1 MAITIDPVELDP
13 HVRDVAVLVGLL
25 EERDAQP
32 LAFNEGWFEHPAE
45 NIRDVPRHPGK
56 LLDLLADILGP
67 ADPDIPSNGDA
78 WYPISRDGNPTGL
91 YAILSTDHSASSLHA
106 GVGWWKQFRQDGITF
121 TPSARLPLFAMTSTE
136 DPRFVLGEPGM
147 PLELVMAVESSTPLQ
162 ADSSPSFNI
171 LRIEAKICFDGTA
184 PTLALSFLDRDGN
197 PVAAFQSL
205 EALLERSASDWID
218 AVLDTAPIRR
228 WLNGNIG
235 SSEQTPGTLLADLD
249 ILIQADGTE
258 GAYDYKVADLS
269 PFRGKDPLQVVQA
282 FMFGALSILADQ
294 DKPLIPVGKD
304 GIYIVKRAEAKH
316 YGIRVCLPDIAL
328 TKASERDNDM
338 NPPLKSSEGDKA
350 KKVPQLILQI
360 GKWFTGEQDYAASWL
375 KRAYKDGPEPAEP
388 GIAVYLV
395 EKNGDSIAFKPRL
408 ELVSVGLDLL
418 GSEKNPLVS
427 VKGFELGGIEPR
439 LYLALD
445 FGDPGGV
452 VYGYGVRL
460 DRLGIPLGAQ
470 FDKLSGDNP
479 VAANLLASGS
489 VEGDQPEEGEED
501 AANPVFSVSGSYVDD
516 LSVQLYGPDDEA
528 TDTVWFPVQRAYGPL
543 SCKRIGV
550 GWQDAARMLSFLFDG
565 SVSVDVL
572 TIDLIGLSVG
582 IPVTT
587 PTELSAYALGL
598 DGLAL
603 AVAAGPLEIS
613 GGLVQ
618 TTDGD
623 VVSYQGQALI
633 KTATFAV
640 DAYGAYTTVDGN
652 PSLFIFALVDYPL
665 GGPPCFFVT
674 GLAAGFGYNSSM
686 RVPTIDE
693 VQDFPLLAAM
703 TDLSQIGGKDA
714 TPGEVLA
721 SLGEW
726 IRPERGV
733 YWLAAGVSFRSFEI
747 INSNVLAVV
756 EFGKEFQLLVLGLST
771 VKLPQTGRTYA
782 YAELMIKIAVKP
794 AEGVI
799 SAMALLSPNSYL
811 FDPACHLTGGFAFF
825 VWFGDNPHAGDFV
838 LTIGGYHPAFRVP
851 AWYPQVPRLGF
862 NWALSDTVTIKGEA
876 YFALTSSCV
885 MAGGGLEVLY
895 HSGNLKAWF
904 IAHADVI
911 IYWKPFYFEAGI
923 SVRIGVSY
931 RVKFLFI
938 RTTLKVEL
946 GAAVELWGP
955 PTGGRARISWC
966 IISFTVSF
974 GAAKAAGASAVDWDG
989 FRAMLPQREN
999 VLPAT
1004 GVATGRAPT
1013 DPDLT
1018 IIQINV
1024 SGGLLGQV
1032 DGEKGKKRWIIRPDE
1047 FVFSIE
1053 TAIPA
1058 TGAHLVN
1065 PPGEEPVSLPARQE
1079 PIGIRPMG
1087 IGSIVSQQTVTIQ
1100 KRGESEPLSFG
1111 AWDHEC
1117 YTRSLPEA
1125 MWGQPVGGGLQAE
1138 AKLIDDCLVGVRNVR
1153 LKPHPDPSGPSKFVV
1168 EEAFTYF
1175 PVDLPD
1181 DSNAHPDCLPLSTA
1195 AREPDEGFPG
1205 QNDSLNLIQETL
1217 VDRDVRKTRTAV
1229 FEALATLGAN
1239 AWTDGDLSL
1248 LAANPAA
1255 SLAASPMI
1263 GRPVPESP

>member
-32 LAFNEGWFEHPAE
+32 PALNEGWLERPEE
-45 NIRDVPRHPGK
+45 NLRDVPRRLGK

-67 ADPDIPSNGDA
+67 ADPDIPSNGDG

-91 YAILSTDHSASSLHA
+91 YAILSTDHSASSVRA
-106 GVGWWKQFRQDGITF
+106 GVGWWRQFGQDGIKI
-121 TPSARLPLFAMTSTE
+121 TPSARLPLFVMAPTE
-136 DPRFVLGEPGM
+136 DPRFVPGEPET
-147 PLELVMAVESSTPLQ
+147 PLEWVMAVESSTPLQ
-162 ADSSPSFNI
+162 AGDTTFNT
-171 LRIEAKICFDGTA
+171 LRIEAKIYFDRTA
-184 PTLALSFLDRDGN
+184 PTLALSFLDSDGN
-197 PVAAFQSL
+197 PVAVFQSL
-205 EALLERSASDWID
+205 QALLEGSASDWID
-218 AVLDTAPIRR
+218 VVLDTAPVRA
-228 WLNGNIG
+228 WLNSSIG
-235 SSEQTPGTLLADLD
+235 SSEQTPGTLLAELD
-249 ILIQADGTE
+249 ILTSVDGN
-258 GAYDYKVADLS
+258 GYRVADLDG
-269 PFRGKDPLQVVQA
+269 FREKRPLDCAQELVFV
-282 FMFGALSILADQ
+282 ALSLLADQ
-294 DKPLIPVGKD
+294 EGPLVPVGQD
-304 GIYIVKRAEAKH
+304 GIYVVKRGDPEH
-316 YGIRVCLPDIAL
+316 YGFRVCLPDMAL
-328 TKASERDNDM
+328 TGASESDND
-338 NPPLKSSEGDKA
+338 EKA
-350 KKVPQLILQI
+350 LQLVLQI
-360 GKWFTGEQDYAASWL
+360 GKWFTGETDYVASWL
-375 KRAYKDGPEPAEP
+375 KRARGDGAEAAEP
-388 GIAVYLV
+388 GLAVYLV
-395 EKNGDSIAFKPRL
+395 EKNGEGIAFKPRL

-418 GSEKNPLVS
+418 GSEKKPLVG

-445 FGDPGGV
+445 FDDPGGV

-489 VEGDQPEEGEED
+489 GDGDQAEEGEED
-501 AANPVFSVSGSYVDD
+501 AANPVFSVSGSYVED

-633 KTATFAV
+633 KTATFAI

-747 INSNVLAVV
+747 INSNALAVI

-799 SAMALLSPNSYL
+799 SAMALLSPNSYV

-838 LTIGGYHPAFRVP
+838 LTIGGYHPAFKAP

-862 NWALSDTVTIKGEA
+862 NWAVSDTVTIKGEA
-876 YFALTSSCV
+876 YFALTSSSV

-911 IYWKPFYFEAGI
+911 IYWKPFYFQAGI

-931 RVKFLFI
+931 YVKFLFI
-938 RTTLKVEL
+938 RTTLKIEL
-946 GAAVELWGP
+946 GAEVELWGP
-955 PTGGRARISWC
+955 PTGGKARISWC

-974 GAAKAAGASAVDWDG
+974 GAAKATDAIAVDWDG
-989 FRAMLPQREN
+989 FKAMLPQRQN
-999 VLPAT
+999 ALPAT
-1004 GVATGRAPT
+1004 DAAGRAPT

-1018 IIQINV
+1018 VIQINV

-1032 DGEKGKKRWIIRPDE
+1032 DGGKGKKRWIIRPDE

-1087 IGSIVSQQTVTIQ
+1087 IASIASQQKVTIQ

-1138 AKLIDDCLVGVRNVR
+1138 ANLIDDCLVGAKNVR
-1153 LKPHPDPSGPSKFVV
+1153 LKPHPAPSGPPKFVM
-1168 EEAFTYF
+1168 EEAFAYF
-1175 PVDLPD
+1175 PVD
-1181 DSNAHPDCLPLSTA
+1181 SNVHPDHLPLSTA
-1195 AREPDEGFPG
+1195 AGEPDEGFPE
-1205 QNDSLNLIQETL
+1205 QDDSLSLIQETL
-1217 VDRDVRKTRTAV
+1217 VDGDVRKTRTAV
-1229 FEALATLGAN
+1229 FEALASLGAN

-1248 LAANPAA
+1248 LAATPAA